1 MYEMIVQRLL
11 EWVKERNTEITG
23 LTIDT
28 DLAESGAV
36 DSMGFVGLMAL
47 LEELGG
53 KNLDTILM
61 NPENFRTIRSI
72 VDNCF
77 QH

>member
-11 EWVKERNTEITG
+11 EWVKERNAEVTG